1 MSVLFLEGRE
11 KVSASCGIQHC
22 DFFGREL
29 LIGDHVAFIDPRYHE
44 FRHGEI
50 LKLNEKQAT
59 ICGLDIIRSYH
70 KKRSEYDEWRKGN
83 LSEVL

>member
-1 MSVLFLEGRE
+1 M
-11 KVSASCGIQHC
+11 SASCGRQHC

-29 LIGDHVAFIDPRYHE
+29 LVGDHVAFIDQRYQE

-59 ICGLDIIRSYH
+59 IRDLDYNGSFGERMGYGRTVRYYNSII
-70 KKRSEYDEWRKGN
+70 KETGQ
-83 LSEVL
+83 